1 MNIAQDDQEANHG
14 EALLV
19 LKSVY
24 QDRAAEEAL
33 LRAVTAE
40 RANDRETALFWVK
53 IFLALTD

>member
-1 MNIAQDDQEANHG
+1 MNIAQNDPEANHH

-40 RANDRETALFWVK
+40 RANDRDGALFWVE
-53 IFLALTD
+53 IFSAIIE

>member
-1 MNIAQDDQEANHG
+1 MNITQNDHESNHH

-24 QDRAAEEAL
+24 RDRAAEEAL

-40 RANDRETALFWVK
+40 RANDRDGAVFWIE
-53 IFLALTD
+53 IFSAIIE